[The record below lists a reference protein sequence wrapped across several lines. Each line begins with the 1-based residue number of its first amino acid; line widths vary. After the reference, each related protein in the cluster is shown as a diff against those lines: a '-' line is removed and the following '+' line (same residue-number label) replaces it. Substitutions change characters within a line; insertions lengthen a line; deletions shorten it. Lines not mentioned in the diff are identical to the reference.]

1 MHGAGKMKVEKPL
14 VILDAGFASKAQQRF
29 LKDAAGLRDERIAK
43 GRLKDATKIERAI
56 SFAGL
61 GAREL
66 LLPGWKETRNSPER
80 TRRDGQWSQKARLCR
95 GTHGVRFS
103 MARVAVAVYRR
114 AMPRERDPDEP
125 KIYFLPNL
133 MTACNLA
140 CGFFAVLMIFKG
152 LSVVEQS
159 PVASSKEHFEIV
171 SRYYEYAILLIFGS
185 CIFDL
190 LDGRLARLGG
200 KESPFGREFD
210 SLADIISFGMAPAM
224 LLSRAVLFPL
234 GNIGWGI
241 ALIYLVCGALRLAK
255 FNCLAALP
263 RREGDTHDFRGL
275 PIPMAAGFIASL
287 TFLLNDFY
295 QGDRE
300 LGAWKF
306 VLAGAMLLLSWLMV
320 SDIRYPSFKKVGWKT
335 RGTLGAIVIGVV
347 LIFMTIQFRYVM
359 PVVLFSAYLVYG
371 LCRPYVSQ
379 RLRREIEIEDEDDPE
394 DDPANAPPPH
404 E

>member
-1 MHGAGKMKVEKPL
+1 MACGVTAAYGRCMPL
-14 VILDAGFASKAQQRF
+14 
-29 LKDAAGLRDERIAK
+29 
-43 GRLKDATKIERAI
+43 
-56 SFAGL
+56 
-61 GAREL
+61 
-66 LLPGWKETRNSPER
+66 
-80 TRRDGQWSQKARLCR
+80 
-95 GTHGVRFS
+95 
-103 MARVAVAVYRR
+103 
-114 AMPRERDPDEP
+114 ERDPDEP

-152 LSVVEQS
+152 LLVVEQMS
-159 PVASSKEHFEIV
+159 VAGPLSSKEYFETV

-185 CIFDL
+185 CLFDL

-200 KESPFGREFD
+200 QESPFGREFD

-234 GNIGWGI
+234 GNLGWGI

-255 FNCLAALP
+255 FNCLAAMP
-263 RREGDTHDFRGL
+263 KRAGDTHDFRGL

-306 VLAGAMLLLSWLMV
+306 VLAGAMLGLSWLMV
-320 SDIRYPSFKKVGWKT
+320 SDIRYPSFKKLGWKT

-359 PVVLFSAYLVYG
+359 PVVLFSGYLIYG
-371 LCRPYVSQ
+371 LFRPFVSQ
-379 RLRREIEIEDEDDPE
+379 RLRREIEIEHDPE
-394 DDPANAPPPH
+394 DEPPSTP
-404 E
+404 ET

>member
-1 MHGAGKMKVEKPL
+1 M
-14 VILDAGFASKAQQRF
+14 
-29 LKDAAGLRDERIAK
+29 
-43 GRLKDATKIERAI
+43 
-56 SFAGL
+56 
-61 GAREL
+61 ARE
-66 LLPGWKETRNSPER
+66 
-80 TRRDGQWSQKARLCR
+80 AR
-95 GTHGVRFS
+95 
-103 MARVAVAVYRR
+103 AVYRR
-114 AMPRERDPDEP
+114 GMPRERDPDEP

-152 LSVVEQS
+152 LLVVEQMS
-159 PVASSKEHFEIV
+159 VAGPLSSREYFETV

-185 CIFDL
+185 CLFDL

-200 KESPFGREFD
+200 QESPFGREFD

-224 LLSRAVLFPL
+224 PLSRAVLFPL

-263 RREGDTHDFRGL
+263 KREGDTQDFRGL

-300 LGAWKF
+300 LGMWKF

-320 SDIRYPSFKKVGWKT
+320 SNIRYPSFKKVGWRT
-335 RGTLGAIVIGVV
+335 RGTLGAIVVGVV

-371 LCRPYVSQ
+371 LCRPFVSQ
-379 RLRREIEIEDEDDPE
+379 RLRREIEIEQDPDDDP
-394 DDPANAPPPH
+394 PSTLAP
-404 E
+404 